1 MNALYGPNFPEHG
14 IANEALFSERRWE
27 KYESARMKEACQES
41 SVLPLLP
48 LINGIA
54 SLRHMF
60 RLEELALTLKRL
72 VFFSFYPP
80 FFFFFCFVNC
90 LLLLS
95 FKSLEMLSLLHLSWV
110 IKQTGRGD
118 CLGDSLREKKTGEL
132 TAKI

>member
-1 MNALYGPNFPEHG
+1 MNALYGPNFLKHD

-48 LINGIA
+48 LINGKA

-72 VFFSFYPP
+72 
-80 FFFFFCFVNC
+80 FFFFFLFFCFVNC
-90 LLLLS
+90 LLLSS
-95 FKSLEMLSLLHLSWV
+95 FKSQRCYLFFTSAGLLS
-110 IKQTGRGD
+110 RGG
-118 CLGDSLREKKTGEL
+118 LFWGFFNGQKRGEIMTKLRHPSIT
-132 TAKI
+132 

>member
-1 MNALYGPNFPEHG
+1 MNALYGPNFPEHD
-14 IANEALFSERRWE
+14 IANEALFSERLWE

-48 LINGIA
+48 LINSIA

-72 VFFSFYPP
+72 SSHPP
-80 FFFFFCFVNC
+80 PPFFCFVNC

-95 FKSLEMLSLLHLSWV
+95 FKSQRCYLFFTSAGLLSR
-110 IKQTGRGD
+110 RGIVW
-118 CLGDSLREKKTGEL
+118 GFFKGQKEGEIMSKL
-132 TAKI
+132 

>member
-1 MNALYGPNFPEHG
+1 MNALYGPNFPKHD
-14 IANEALFSERRWE
+14 IANEALFSGRLRE

-48 LINGIA
+48 LINAIA

-72 VFFSFYPP
+72 FFFLFFLFP
-80 FFFFFCFVNC
+80 FFCLVNC

-95 FKSLEMLSLLHLSWV
+95 FKSQRCYLLFTSAGLL
-110 IKQTGRGD
+110 GRGG
-118 CLGDSLREKKTGEL
+118 LFWGIL
-132 TAKI
+132 